1 MIIYAIMIAKDT
13 LDFLKKLAKNNNRE
27 WFQANKK
34 AFDAV
39 QDNMTAFAGY
49 LIGEIGKFDDAV
61 AGLDPKACTFRIYR
75 DVRFSKDKS
84 PYKINL
90 GAYIAP
96 GGRKS
101 MQPGYYFHLQSGASF
116 IAGGKH
122 IPDGGECL
130 KIRNAIAKNTADF
143 LKIVE
148 KKSFSDAFG
157 ELVGEKLKSAPK
169 GFDSEHKAVEY
180 LKLKEFMAWTE
191 LKNDKSII
199 VADFPKQLVKL
210 TKEMYPLVAFCAR
223 LSTKLSDIARAIAL
237 ATRQDLRLVGLH
249 QSRRSCAKFAA

>member
-1 MIIYAIMIAKDT
+1 MITKNT
-13 LDFLKKLAKNNNRE
+13 LDFLKKLAKNNSRD

-34 AFDAV
+34 AFDAA

-49 LIGEIGKFDDAV
+49 LIGEIGKFDHEV
-61 AGLDPKACTFRIYR
+61 GNLDPKSCVFRIYR

-101 MQPGYYFHLQSGASF
+101 MRPGYYFHLQPGASF

-130 KIRNAIAKNTADF
+130 KIRNAIAENTPEF

-148 KKSFSDAFG
+148 KKSFRDAFG
-157 ELVGEKLKSAPK
+157 GLRGDSLKSAPK
-169 GFDSEHKAVEY
+169 GFDAEHKAIEY
-180 LKLKEFMAWTE
+180 LKLKEFMAFAE
-191 LKNDKSII
+191 LTNDK
-199 VADFPKQLVKL
+199 VLLDPAFPKHLVK
-210 TKEMYPLVAFCAR
+210 TAKEMYPLVAFLR
-223 LSTKLSDIARAIAL
+223 RAL
-237 ATRQDLRLVGLH
+237 
-249 QSRRSCAKFAA
+249 